1 MTTTFRLAALLACLL
16 PMGCGSENRSPTS
29 PSGAGSTAPTSTPAP
44 TTVSAAL
51 QVLATRSVYFGHQ
64 SVGGNIV
71 SGVQALIA
79 ANPGTTVRVVNSS
92 SASALAAGVFA
103 HSSNGAN
110 GNPAGKNDAFDAT
123 IRGGVGT
130 AVDIAFFKYCYV
142 DLYKGVDAAALFD
155 DYRAHMAALRTA
167 YPRVRFVHVTAPL
180 TTGSAADNEVRERY
194 NSLMRQA
201 YAGSEPVFDLA
212 GIESTASDGSV
223 VLVGGVRA
231 LAPAYSS
238 DGGHLNAT
246 GQEVVA
252 KALLLYLASL

>member
-1 MTTTFRLAALLACLL
+1 MTTPSRLVGLLACLFFV
-16 PMGCGSENRSPTS
+16 GCGSDNGAPTS
-29 PSGAGSTAPTSTPAP
+29 PSGTGSTSSTSTPAP
-44 TTVSAAL
+44 TTVSGAL
-51 QVLATRSVYFGHQ
+51 QVLATRSIYFGHQ

-71 SGVQALIA
+71 SGVQTLIT
-79 ANPGTTVRVVNSS
+79 ANPGSSVRVVSSS

-103 HSSNGAN
+103 HGSNGSN
-110 GNPAGKNDAFDAT
+110 GDPAGKNDAFDAT
-123 IRGGVGT
+123 IRGGVGA

-142 DLYKGVDAAALFD
+142 DIYKGADAARLFD
-155 DYRAHMAALRTA
+155 DYRAHMAALRAA

-180 TTGSAADNEVRERY
+180 TTSGTADNEVRERF

-201 YAGSEPVFDLA
+201 YAGSEPLFDLA
-212 GIESTASDGSV
+212 GIESTAADGST
-223 VLVGGVRA
+223 VLAGGVRA